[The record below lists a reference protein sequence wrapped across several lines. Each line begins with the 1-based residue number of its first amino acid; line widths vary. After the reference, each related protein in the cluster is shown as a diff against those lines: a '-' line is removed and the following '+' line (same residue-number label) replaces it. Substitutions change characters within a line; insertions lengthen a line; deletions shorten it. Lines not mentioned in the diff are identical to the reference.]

1 MNVRDKCTQMYSNV
15 LKCIMNYNR
24 TKKKKSL
31 NQKSLNYDRR
41 GRSFDQK
48 GIIIIINKKPH
59 NSKI

>member
-31 NQKSLNYDRR
+31 NYERR

-48 GIIIIINKKPH
+48 GIIIIINKKAPQQ
-59 NSKI
+59 